1 MWQVYEAKVIV
12 LTRGGLTRGGNANPC
27 SDVWLNREKSAE
39 AIVPAVNA
47 GKG

>member
-27 SDVWLNREKSAE
+27 GDVWPNREKSAE
-39 AIVPAVNA
+39 AIVPAEA